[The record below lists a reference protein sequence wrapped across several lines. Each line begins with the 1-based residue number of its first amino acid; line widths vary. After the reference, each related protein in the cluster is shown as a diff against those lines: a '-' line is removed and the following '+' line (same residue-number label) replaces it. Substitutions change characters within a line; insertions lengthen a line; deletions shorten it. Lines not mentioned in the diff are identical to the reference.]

1 MKMNW
6 NWKRNWNGKGT
17 EKGTDIDQTK
27 NQYGLTAGQCELPAR
42 EMERKTTM
50 ERTQNLYGLTA
61 GQCEFYP
68 QGNEKWNMTGTR

>member
-1 MKMNW
+1 MGERKETRMETRME
-6 NWKRNWNGKGT
+6 WK
-17 EKGTDIDQTK
+17 K
-27 NQYGLTAGQCELPAR
+27 NLYGLTAGQCELPAR

>member
-1 MKMNW
+1 
-6 NWKRNWNGKGT
+6 
-17 EKGTDIDQTK
+17 
-27 NQYGLTAGQCELPAR
+27 
-42 EMERKTTM
+42 M